1 MLVSTTSGYPP
12 ADTAAIQRATHEP
25 SSFLVFF
32 FSFFL
37 FLIHLG
43 ALVGLVGSLS
53 SDNMNMNG
61 TGNGMMRH
69 GYAS

>member
-1 MLVSTTSGYPP
+1 MSHRHSL
-12 ADTAAIQRATHEP
+12 
-25 SSFLVFF
+25 FFF